1 MNDIDS
7 DSAVKKWLDNYAV
20 EGHRNRLSYLRDF
33 LRYVHSKPEFKDATP
48 LSLVEFQRAAGK
60 DNQYK
65 ILDLLQGY
73 INQKVGTHKTLTT
86 RYSVVCSFFERNRAA
101 LPGESFR
108 IKATRDP
115 IKSKLSIDVIKNL
128 VSAADLDLRA
138 VYLTLFQ
145 GISDQERFREFNLKA
160 GPALADHLKTKGVDE
175 PFFFEYPGRKQSKGK
190 LYFYSFIGRDALT
203 AWKTYFERIRG
214 WPKEGEAVVIDR
226 NGKPLS
232 KWAISIRHLRLLE
245 KLNYI
250 KREKGGGGAT
260 RHGYGLHEFR
270 DVAITLLHLQAKKD
284 GFDEDCAQFWM
295 GHVTDRNGY
304 NKFYQDREHV
314 LNNYRIAE
322 KYLNLISGT
331 AGSDLEKTQEK
342 MRQYETLIQ
351 QMSCKFEDT
360 TRRLEEVEKR
370 LMTKE

>member
-1 MNDIDS
+1 M
-7 DSAVKKWLDNYAV
+7 
-20 EGHRNRLSYLRDF
+20 RDF

-160 GPALADHLKTKGVDE
+160 GPANGLS
-175 PFFFEYPGRKQSKGK
+175 QSDI
-190 LYFYSFIGRDALT
+190 YAFSR
-203 AWKTYFERIRG
+203 
-214 WPKEGEAVVIDR
+214 
-226 NGKPLS
+226 S
-232 KWAISIRHLRLLE
+232 
-245 KLNYI
+245 
-250 KREKGGGGAT
+250 
-260 RHGYGLHEFR
+260 
-270 DVAITLLHLQAKKD
+270 
-284 GFDEDCAQFWM
+284 
-295 GHVTDRNGY
+295 
-304 NKFYQDREHV
+304 
-314 LNNYRIAE
+314 
-322 KYLNLISGT
+322 
-331 AGSDLEKTQEK
+331 
-342 MRQYETLIQ
+342 
-351 QMSCKFEDT
+351 
-360 TRRLEEVEKR
+360 
-370 LMTKE
+370 